1 MSHLGSKQKQL
12 LLDEA
17 VLIQQIET
25 CEACQSVLLDF
36 IVQEGIRF
44 RRSTLE
50 SIVLA
55 IHRMELGL
63 RTDICSLRLEKMF
76 IANDN
81 AMSGGR
87 TK

>member
-1 MSHLGSKQKQL
+1 MSHLSSKQKQL

-17 VLIQQIET
+17 ILMQKIET

-36 IVQEGIRF
+36 IVQQGIRF

-50 SIVLA
+50 SIILA

-63 RTDICSLRLEKMF
+63 RTDVCRLRLEKVF
-76 IANDN
+76 IANDIT
-81 AMSGGR
+81 MSGG
-87 TK
+87 